1 MKMPKILING
11 KEIEFEKG
19 MTVLQACEL
28 ADVEIPRFC
37 YHEKLSI
44 AGNCR
49 MCLVEMEKSSKPIA
63 SCAMPAAEGMNIK
76 TNTTLVEKAR
86 KGVMEF
92 LLANHPLDCPVCDQG
107 GECDLQDQSLYYG
120 VDKSRFLE
128 NKREV
133 SEKYMGPLIKTQ
145 MTRCIHCTRCIRF
158 ATEVAGV
165 PEIGAVGRGENMEIT
180 TYLEKSMESELSA
193 NVIDLCPVGA
203 LTSKPYA
210 FEARPWELKKTE
222 SIDVMDAVGSNIR
235 VDTYNWEV
243 KRILPRLNNDIN
255 EEWISDK
262 TRFAC
267 DGLLKQRLDVPYIR
281 KNNKLEK
288 STWDEA
294 IAFIEKKIKETEAD
308 KIAGHI
314 GDMVNLENSL
324 AFKKLFNNLNSNNLE
339 CREKKFYIN
348 LKDKINYIF
357 NSSIKGIEESDFIL
371 LVGTNPRH
379 EATILNARIRK
390 IYLQKNIPIYSIGNP
405 GNLTYEYNIIGNK
418 TDDIKELFN
427 KESKISKKILSAKRP
442 IIIIGESA
450 LELKSGKYIFEELKN
465 FLLNNNFINEEWNAL
480 NVLIQNAS
488 TVGLLDLK
496 MISQQENNNF
506 VFFDKLNSNKFKL
519 LYLLG
524 SDNLEFKKNNEFVI
538 YQGSHGDKGAELADV
553 ILPSAAYTEQN
564 GLYLNLEGRVQECK
578 KASYPIGDSLEDWK
592 IFNLILKKLG
602 KINYLNNFETLR
614 KESINSVVNFSE
626 INELPK
632 KIINKNYKINSDF
645 YSEEILIKKL
655 DYYYTNS
662 ISRASKTMSE
672 CRQINEKTPKT
683 GTNN

>member
-1 MKMPKILING
+1 MPKITING

-49 MCLVEMEKSSKPIA
+49 MCLVEMDKSPKPIA
-63 SCAMPAAEGMNIK
+63 SCAMPATEGMNIK

-120 VDKSRFLE
+120 VDKSRFVE
-128 NKREV
+128 NKRDV
-133 SEKYMGPLIKTQ
+133 KEKYMGPLIKTQ
-145 MTRCIHCTRCIRF
+145 MTRCIHCTRCVRF

-165 PEIGAVGRGENMEIT
+165 PEIGAIGRGENMEIT

-222 SIDVMDAVGSNIR
+222 SVDVMDAVGSNIR

-243 KRILPRLNNDIN
+243 KRILPRLNNEIN

-262 TRFAC
+262 TRYSC
-267 DGLLKQRLDVPYIR
+267 DGLLKQRLDIPYIK
-281 KNNKLEK
+281 KNNKLQK

-294 IAFIEKKIKETEAD
+294 INLLVDKIQSVQPNE
-308 KIAGHI
+308 IAGHI
-314 GDMVNLENSL
+314 GDMINMENALSFKNFFKTLKSENLE
-324 AFKKLFNNLNSNNLE
+324 F
-339 CREKKFYIN
+339 REKNFYIN
-348 LKDKINYIF
+348 SDEKMNYIF
-357 NSSIKGIEESDFIL
+357 NSSIAGIEDADLIL

-379 EATILNARIRK
+379 EASILNARIRK
-390 IYLQKNIPIYSIGNP
+390 TFVQKKIPIFSLGNP
-405 GNLTYEYNIIGNK
+405 GDLTYEYEIIGES
-418 TDDIKELFN
+418 TEDIK
-427 KESKISKKILSAKRP
+427 KIVNNEHSFSQKLLSAKKP
-442 IIIIGESA
+442 MIIIGESA
-450 LELKSGKYIFEELKN
+450 LELKSGGYIFEEFKKFLIKN
-465 FLLNNNFINEEWNAL
+465 NLINGNWNGLNIL
-480 NVLIQNAS
+480 VQNAS

-496 MISQQENNNF
+496 ILQSKKEKSPS
-506 VFFDKLNSNKFKL
+506 FFDDLKKRKFKL

-524 SDNLEFKKNNEFVI
+524 SDNLEFQKNDEFII
-538 YQGSHGDKGAELADV
+538 YQGSHGDRGAEIADL

-564 GLYLNLEGRVQECK
+564 GLYENLEGRIQEGK
-578 KASYPIGDSLEDWK
+578 KASYPIGEALEDWK
-592 IFNLILKKLG
+592 IFNRIIKKLNL
-602 KINYLNNFETLR
+602 KDKTANLDELR
-614 KESINSVVNFSE
+614 KEVLETVPNFSQ
-626 INELPK
+626 INKLPK
-632 KIINKNYKINSDF
+632 KSTIKTNNIETSFFSEKIF
-645 YSEEILIKKL
+645 VREL

-662 ISRASKTMSE
+662 ISRSSKTMSE
-672 CRQINEKTPKT
+672 CRQIRQKIKKD

>member
-1 MKMPKILING
+1 MPKITING

-49 MCLVEMEKSSKPIA
+49 MCLVELEKSPKPIA

-76 TNTTLVEKAR
+76 TNTTFVEKAR

-120 VDKSRFLE
+120 VDKSRFVE
-128 NKREV
+128 NKRDV
-133 SEKYMGPLIKTQ
+133 KEKYMGPLIKTQ
-145 MTRCIHCTRCIRF
+145 MTRCIHCTRCVRF

-165 PEIGAVGRGENMEIT
+165 PEIGAIGRGENMEIT

-222 SIDVMDAVGSNIR
+222 SVDVMDAVGSNIR

-243 KRILPRLNNDIN
+243 KRILPRLNNEIN

-262 TRFAC
+262 TRYSC
-267 DGLLKQRLDVPYIR
+267 DGLLKQRLDVPYIK
-281 KNNKLEK
+281 KNNKLQK

-294 IAFIEKKIKETEAD
+294 INLLVDKIQSVQPNE
-308 KIAGHI
+308 IAGHI
-314 GDMVNLENSL
+314 GDMINMENALSFKKFFKTLKSENLE
-324 AFKKLFNNLNSNNLE
+324 F
-339 CREKKFYIN
+339 REKNFYIN
-348 LKDKINYIF
+348 PDEKMNYIF
-357 NSSIKGIEESDFIL
+357 NSSIAGIEDTDLIL

-379 EATILNARIRK
+379 EASILNARIRK
-390 IYLQKNIPIYSIGNP
+390 TFVQKKIPIFSIGNP
-405 GNLTYEYNIIGNK
+405 GDLTYEYEIIGDS
-418 TDDIKELFN
+418 TEDIKKIVN
-427 KESKISKKILSAKRP
+427 KEHDFSQKLLSAKKP

-450 LELKSGKYIFEELKN
+450 LELKSGGYIFEEFKRFLIKN
-465 FLLNNNFINEEWNAL
+465 NLINENWNGL
-480 NVLIQNAS
+480 NILVQNAS

-496 MISQQENNNF
+496 ILQDKKEKSSS
-506 VFFDKLNSNKFKL
+506 FFDDLKNRKFKL

-524 SDNLEFKKNNEFVI
+524 SDNLEFQKNDEFIV
-538 YQGSHGDKGAELADV
+538 YQGSHGDRGAEIADL
-553 ILPSAAYTEQN
+553 ILPSATYTEQN
-564 GLYLNLEGRVQECK
+564 GLYENLEGRIQECK
-578 KASYPIGDSLEDWK
+578 KASYPIGEALEDWK
-592 IFNLILKKLG
+592 IFNQIIKKLG
-602 KINYLNNFETLR
+602 SKDYKVNFDELR
-614 KESINSVVNFSE
+614 KEVLETAPNFSS

-632 KIINKNYKINSDF
+632 KSVIKTNNIETSFFSEKIF
-645 YSEEILIKKL
+645 VREL

-662 ISRASKTMSE
+662 ISRSSKTMSE
-672 CRQINEKTPKT
+672 CRQIRQKIKKD

>member
-1 MKMPKILING
+1 MPKITING

-49 MCLVEMEKSSKPIA
+49 MCLVELEKSPKPIA

-76 TNTTLVEKAR
+76 TNTTFVEKAR

-120 VDKSRFLE
+120 VDKSRFVE
-128 NKREV
+128 NKRDV
-133 SEKYMGPLIKTQ
+133 KEKYMGPLIKTQ
-145 MTRCIHCTRCIRF
+145 MTRCIHCTRCVRF

-165 PEIGAVGRGENMEIT
+165 PEIGAIGRGENMEIT

-222 SIDVMDAVGSNIR
+222 SVDVMDAVGSNIR

-243 KRILPRLNNDIN
+243 KRILPRLNNEIN

-262 TRFAC
+262 TRYSC
-267 DGLLKQRLDVPYIR
+267 DGLLKQRLDVPYIK
-281 KNNKLEK
+281 KNNKLQK

-294 IAFIEKKIKETEAD
+294 INLLVDKINSVQTNE
-308 KIAGHI
+308 IAGHI
-314 GDMVNLENSL
+314 GDMINMENALSFKKFFKTLKSENLE
-324 AFKKLFNNLNSNNLE
+324 F
-339 CREKKFYIN
+339 REKDFYVN
-348 LKDKINYIF
+348 TDEKMNYIF
-357 NSSIKGIEESDFIL
+357 NSSIAGIEDADLIL
-371 LVGTNPRH
+371 LIGTNPRH
-379 EATILNARIRK
+379 EASILNARIRK
-390 IYLQKNIPIYSIGNP
+390 TYVQKKIPIFSIGNP
-405 GNLTYEYNIIGNK
+405 GELTYEYEIIGDS
-418 TDDIKELFN
+418 TEDIKKIVN
-427 KESKISKKILSAKRP
+427 KEHNFSQKLLSAKKP

-450 LELKSGKYIFEELKN
+450 LELKSGGYIFEEFKKFLIKN
-465 FLLNNNFINEEWNAL
+465 NLINENWNGL
-480 NVLIQNAS
+480 NILVQNAS

-496 MISQQENNNF
+496 ILQGEKEKSSS
-506 VFFDKLNSNKFKL
+506 FFDNLKNRKFKI

-524 SDNLEFKKNNEFVI
+524 SDNLEFQKNDEFIV
-538 YQGSHGDKGAELADV
+538 YQGSHGDRGAEIADL
-553 ILPSAAYTEQN
+553 ILPSATYTEQN
-564 GLYLNLEGRVQECK
+564 GLYENLEGRVQESK
-578 KASYPIGDSLEDWK
+578 KASYPIGEALEDWK
-592 IFNLILKKLG
+592 IFNRIIKKLNLKD
-602 KINYLNNFETLR
+602 KIANFDELR
-614 KESINSVVNFSE
+614 KEVLETVPNFSE

-632 KIINKNYKINSDF
+632 KPIIKTKNIETSFFSEKIF
-645 YSEEILIKKL
+645 VREL

-662 ISRASKTMSE
+662 ISRSSKTMSE
-672 CRQINEKTPKT
+672 CRQIRQKIKKD